1 MRYLLD
7 DNGYCLGVVN
17 SGSEGVEIS
26 EDLPAHTNI
35 QRVKFNGSKW
45 IIEDS
50 ETLRIHQEKYEAN
63 QYKRNR
69 LYEYPSITDVVV
81 ALAEKQEGDDTM
93 WNEITALRQKVK
105 SENPKP
111 K

>member
-1 MRYLLD
+1 MYPAPVNPEMTTRTQKNLLD
-7 DNGYCLGVVN
+7 LLVVDQYT
-17 SGSEGVEIS
+17 S
-26 EDLPAHTNI
+26 P
-35 QRVKFNGSKW
+35 W
-45 IIEDS
+45 IVEDS